1 MAQLARD
8 DVTVD
13 DVRGYVAEACAAQ
26 GMTLSGEELE
36 RVAEVFARNARV
48 AALVVGLDL
57 PEHQD
62 PAAMMRLD

>member
-13 DVRGYVAEACAAQ
+13 DVRGYVAEACVAQ
-26 GMTLSGEELE
+26 GMTLNGEELE

-48 AALVVGLDL
+48 AALVVDLDL

>member
-13 DVRGYVAEACAAQ
+13 DVRSYVEAACAAQ
-26 GMTLSGEELE
+26 GMSLSGEELE
-36 RVAEVFARNARV
+36 RVTEVFARNARV

-62 PAAMMRLD
+62 PAAMLRLD